1 MKEGLRNGSTT
12 KLLTALAPKR
22 NLTKPAASHCI
33 KQAGKKAI
41 TNRKGQIKIENS
53 MQGSIKKS

>member
-1 MKEGLRNGSTT
+1 
-12 KLLTALAPKR
+12 LAPKR
-22 NLTKPAASHCI
+22 DLTKPAASHYI